1 MARSSVV
8 PGRFTAQR
16 EGAFVV
22 FVIGMRINKLWQ
34 VWKWLPTARAMGPM
48 IRELLSTPGSGLQHY
63 EMMRRGRTVVLL
75 QYWESFEQLSAY
87 ARNPDREHLPA
98 WRAFNQRVGTDG
110 SVGIFHETYLVPAG
124 GFEAIYNNM
133 PRFGLA
139 AAGEHVPVARRGQS
153 AAYRAGRTD
162 EDVPAEPVPV

>member
-75 QYWESFEQLSAY
+75 AVLGQL
-87 ARNPDREHLPA
+87 
-98 WRAFNQRVGTDG
+98 RAAVGLRPQPRPG
-110 SVGIFHETYLVPAG
+110 APAG
-124 GFEAIYNNM
+124 
-133 PRFGLA
+133 LA
-139 AAGEHVPVARRGQS
+139 GVQPTGWH
-153 AAYRAGRTD
+153 
-162 EDVPAEPVPV
+162 